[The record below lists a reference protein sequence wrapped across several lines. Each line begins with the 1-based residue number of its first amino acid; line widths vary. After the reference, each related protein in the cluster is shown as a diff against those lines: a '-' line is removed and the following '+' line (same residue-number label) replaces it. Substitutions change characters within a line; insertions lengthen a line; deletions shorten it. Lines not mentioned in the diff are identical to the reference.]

1 MTLREALA
9 DAAMAL
15 PGVQQSQ
22 DGDRIEWS
30 AGGRPF
36 ATFSDGAAEF
46 RLQPLVGRAALG
58 TPDTATSRRGR
69 EWIAF
74 RPADVDRYAV
84 DRATSWLASAHRHA
98 TSPRN

>member
-9 DAAMAL
+9 QAASGL
-15 PGVQQSQ
+15 PGVHQDQ
-22 DGDRIEWS
+22 DGERIEWS

-36 ATFSDGAAEF
+36 ATLSGDAAEF
-46 RLQPLVGRAALG
+46 RLQLLVARAALG

-69 EWIAF
+69 EWISF
-74 RPADVDRYAV
+74 RPAEVDRYAV